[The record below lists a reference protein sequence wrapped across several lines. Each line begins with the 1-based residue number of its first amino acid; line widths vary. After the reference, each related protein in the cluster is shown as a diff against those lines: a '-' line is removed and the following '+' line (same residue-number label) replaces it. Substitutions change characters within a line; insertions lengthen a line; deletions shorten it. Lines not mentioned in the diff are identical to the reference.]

1 MKRKLSKSL
10 SIILTMTIVISAIII
25 APVTVSAAGTAND
38 IVNVANGEVGVSGS
52 PNKYTYWLGSIGG
65 SYSYAWCHAFVSWCA
80 NQAGAGDK
88 VPRTA
93 SCASGV
99 SWFKSKN
106 EWKSRSSG
114 YTPKA
119 GDIIYFDYGSN
130 GTYDH
135 VGIVTSSSGGRVYT
149 IEGNARNAVKVNGG
163 YSNGYSLSN
172 TDILGYGTPSYS
184 QPSIIIPTG
193 SQNIS
198 DGEYH
203 IVSALD
209 NNMGLDVEAASSD
222 LCANIQLYNNV
233 LDDSQVF
240 VVNYLGD
247 GYYKIT
253 NKHSGKSLDVANGG
267 MESGTNVWQ
276 YDYTGDNAQKWII
289 KESGDGKYFNIVS
302 AKNGL
307 YLDVDGGIAENC
319 RNIRTYSYNNTNA
332 QKWKFIAFGNSTGR
346 TLSNGDYHIVT
357 VLDESKGLDVYGG
370 YKENGTNVDIYS
382 NLQDESQVFT
392 VTYKGNG
399 YYSIINKY
407 SNKSLDC
414 QNGNTVSGTNVQT
427 YEYDNVDQKQW
438 IIKESGDGQSFNI
451 ISKNSGLYLDV
462 KSGDSANYSNVQVH
476 IGNNTNAQK
485 WKFVAY
491 NSPKNSSIK
500 DGNYH
505 IVSKLNKNFGLDVAG
520 ALDDDAIN
528 VRLYNN
534 IYDSNQVFNVV
545 YLNDGYYK
553 ITNVKTGKSLDVASA
568 SAYKGANLQQYTY
581 KDVNQQKWIIED
593 SGDNK
598 NYYISSKNAG
608 LYLTSESEDIENGTN
623 VFLTINDYS
632 DRQQW
637 EFTLSN
643 LNGDVDLDNFVTVAD
658 ATLLQKYVVGI
669 ATLTDD
675 QKLLADCNG
684 DGVIN
689 VRDATYIQ
697 KTIVKIPVYN
707 LKNS

>member
-1 MKRKLSKSL
+1 MKRK
-10 SIILTMTIVISAIII
+10 IISMLVSVSMVLTIFTFSSAISVNASSQSNNWSWPTYVHSIKSDW
-25 APVTVSAAGTAND
+25 PNYSSGSYHAGTDFPVPLNTPVYSTCDGEVVAVTSLTTSYGKHIKIRATVNGSTVY
-38 IVNVANGEVGVSGS
+38 IRYCHLNSFAVNV
-52 PNKYTYWLGSIGG
+52 
-65 SYSYAWCHAFVSWCA
+65 
-80 NQAGAGDK
+80 GDK
-88 VPRTA
+88 VT
-93 SCASGV
+93 SGQLIAY
-99 SWFKSKN
+99 
-106 EWKSRSSG
+106 SG
-114 YTPKA
+114 STGNSTGPHLHYEVRNSN
-119 GDIIYFDYGSN
+119 DRYGSSSN
-130 GTYDH
+130 PNLNPRDYLPGTSYLF
-135 VGIVTSSSGGRVYT
+135 TSDKS
-149 IEGNARNAVKVNGG
+149 
-163 YSNGYSLSN
+163 
-172 TDILGYGTPSYS
+172 TDV
-184 QPSIIIPTG
+184 PSITIPSG
-193 SQNIS
+193 SQTVS

-267 MESGTNVWQ
+267 MKSGTNVWQ
-276 YDYTGDNAQKWII
+276 CDYTGDNAQKWII

-332 QKWKFIAFGNSTGR
+332 QKWKFVAFGNSIGR

-491 NSPKNSSIK
+491 NNPKNSSIK

-608 LYLTSESEDIENGTN
+608 LYLTSESTDIENGTN

-643 LNGDVDLDNFVTVAD
+643 LNGDIDLDNSVTVAD

-684 DGVIN
+684 DGVID

-697 KTIVKIPVYN
+697 KTIVKLPV
-707 LKNS
+707 

>member
-1 MKRKLSKSL
+1 MKRK
-10 SIILTMTIVISAIII
+10 IISMLVSVSMVLTIFTFSSAISVNASSQSNNWSWPTYVHSIKSDW
-25 APVTVSAAGTAND
+25 PNYSSGSYHAGTDFPVPLNTPVYSTCDGEVVAVTSLTTSYGKHIKIRATVNGSTVY
-38 IVNVANGEVGVSGS
+38 IRYCHLNSFAVNV
-52 PNKYTYWLGSIGG
+52 
-65 SYSYAWCHAFVSWCA
+65 
-80 NQAGAGDK
+80 GDK
-88 VPRTA
+88 VT
-93 SCASGV
+93 SGQLIAY
-99 SWFKSKN
+99 
-106 EWKSRSSG
+106 SG
-114 YTPKA
+114 STGNSTGPHLHYEVRNSN
-119 GDIIYFDYGSN
+119 DRYGSSSN
-130 GTYDH
+130 PNLNPRDYLPGTSYLF
-135 VGIVTSSSGGRVYT
+135 TSDKS
-149 IEGNARNAVKVNGG
+149 
-163 YSNGYSLSN
+163 
-172 TDILGYGTPSYS
+172 TDV
-184 QPSIIIPTG
+184 PSITIPSG
-193 SQNIS
+193 SQTVS

-267 MESGTNVWQ
+267 MKSGTNVWQ

-332 QKWKFIAFGNSTGR
+332 QKWKFVAFGNSIGR

-491 NSPKNSSIK
+491 NNPKNSSIK

-608 LYLTSESEDIENGTN
+608 LYLTSESTDIENGTN

-643 LNGDVDLDNFVTVAD
+643 LNGDIDLDNSVTVAD

>member
-1 MKRKLSKSL
+1 MKRK
-10 SIILTMTIVISAIII
+10 IISMLVSVSMVLTIFTFSSAISVNASSQSNNWSWPTYVHSIKSDW
-25 APVTVSAAGTAND
+25 PNYSSGSYHAGTDFPVPLNTPVYSTCDGEVVAVTSLTTSYGKHIKIRATVNGSTVY
-38 IVNVANGEVGVSGS
+38 IRYCHLNSFAVNV
-52 PNKYTYWLGSIGG
+52 
-65 SYSYAWCHAFVSWCA
+65 
-80 NQAGAGDK
+80 GDK
-88 VPRTA
+88 VT
-93 SCASGV
+93 SGQLIAY
-99 SWFKSKN
+99 
-106 EWKSRSSG
+106 SG
-114 YTPKA
+114 STGNSTGPHLHYEVRNSN
-119 GDIIYFDYGSN
+119 DRYGSSSN
-130 GTYDH
+130 PNLNPRDYLPGTSYLF
-135 VGIVTSSSGGRVYT
+135 TSDKS
-149 IEGNARNAVKVNGG
+149 
-163 YSNGYSLSN
+163 
-172 TDILGYGTPSYS
+172 TDV
-184 QPSIIIPTG
+184 PSITIPSG
-193 SQNIS
+193 SQTVS

-267 MESGTNVWQ
+267 MKSGTNVWQ

-332 QKWKFIAFGNSTGR
+332 QKWKFVAFGNSIGR

-392 VTYKGNG
+392 VTYKENG

-491 NSPKNSSIK
+491 NNPKNSSIK

-608 LYLTSESEDIENGTN
+608 LYLTSESTDIENGTN

-643 LNGDVDLDNFVTVAD
+643 LNGDIDLDNSVTVAD

-684 DGVIN
+684 DGVID

-697 KTIVKIPVYN
+697 KTIVKLPV
-707 LKNS
+707 

>member
-1 MKRKLSKSL
+1 MKRK
-10 SIILTMTIVISAIII
+10 IISMLVSVSMVLTIFTFSSAISVNASSQSNNWSWPTYVHSIKSDW
-25 APVTVSAAGTAND
+25 PNYSSGSYHAGTDFPVPLNTPVYSTCDGEVVAVTSLTTSYGKHIKIRATVNGSTVY
-38 IVNVANGEVGVSGS
+38 IRYCHLNSFAVNV
-52 PNKYTYWLGSIGG
+52 
-65 SYSYAWCHAFVSWCA
+65 
-80 NQAGAGDK
+80 GDK
-88 VPRTA
+88 VT
-93 SCASGV
+93 SGQLIAY
-99 SWFKSKN
+99 
-106 EWKSRSSG
+106 SG
-114 YTPKA
+114 STGNSTGPHLHYEVRNSN
-119 GDIIYFDYGSN
+119 DRYGSSSN
-130 GTYDH
+130 PNLNPRDYLPGTSYLF
-135 VGIVTSSSGGRVYT
+135 TSDKS
-149 IEGNARNAVKVNGG
+149 
-163 YSNGYSLSN
+163 
-172 TDILGYGTPSYS
+172 TDV
-184 QPSIIIPTG
+184 PSITIPSG
-193 SQNIS
+193 SQTVS

-267 MESGTNVWQ
+267 MKSGTNVWQ

-332 QKWKFIAFGNSTGR
+332 QKWKFVAFGNSIGR

-491 NSPKNSSIK
+491 NNPKNSSIK

-608 LYLTSESEDIENGTN
+608 LYLTSESTNIENGTN

-643 LNGDVDLDNFVTVAD
+643 LNGDIDLDNSVTVAD

-684 DGVIN
+684 DGVID

-697 KTIVKIPVYN
+697 KTIVKLPV
-707 LKNS
+707 

>member
-1 MKRKLSKSL
+1 
-10 SIILTMTIVISAIII
+10 MTTSYGKHIKIRA
-25 APVTVSAAGTAND
+25 TVNGSTVYIRYCHLNSFA
-38 IVNVANGEVGVSGS
+38 VNV
-52 PNKYTYWLGSIGG
+52 
-65 SYSYAWCHAFVSWCA
+65 
-80 NQAGAGDK
+80 GDK
-88 VPRTA
+88 VT
-93 SCASGV
+93 SGQLIAY
-99 SWFKSKN
+99 
-106 EWKSRSSG
+106 SG
-114 YTPKA
+114 STGNSTGPHLHYEVRNSN
-119 GDIIYFDYGSN
+119 DRYGSSSN
-130 GTYDH
+130 PNLNPRDYLPGTSYLF
-135 VGIVTSSSGGRVYT
+135 TSDKS
-149 IEGNARNAVKVNGG
+149 
-163 YSNGYSLSN
+163 
-172 TDILGYGTPSYS
+172 TDV
-184 QPSIIIPTG
+184 PSITIPSG
-193 SQNIS
+193 SQTVS

-267 MESGTNVWQ
+267 MKSGTNVWQ

-332 QKWKFIAFGNSTGR
+332 QKWKFVAFGNSIGR

-491 NSPKNSSIK
+491 NNPKNSSIK

-608 LYLTSESEDIENGTN
+608 LYLTSESTDIENGTN

-643 LNGDVDLDNFVTVAD
+643 LNGDIDLDNSVTVAD

-684 DGVIN
+684 DGAID

-697 KTIVKIPVYN
+697 KTIVKIPV
-707 LKNS
+707 

>member
-1 MKRKLSKSL
+1 MLVSVSMV
-10 SIILTMTIVISAIII
+10 LTIFTFSSAISVNASSQSNNWSWPTYVHSIKSDW
-25 APVTVSAAGTAND
+25 PNYSSGSYHAGTDFPVPLNTPVYSTCDGEVVAVTSLTTSYGKHIKIRATVNGSTVY
-38 IVNVANGEVGVSGS
+38 IRYCHLNSFAVNV
-52 PNKYTYWLGSIGG
+52 
-65 SYSYAWCHAFVSWCA
+65 
-80 NQAGAGDK
+80 GDK
-88 VPRTA
+88 VT
-93 SCASGV
+93 SGQLIAY
-99 SWFKSKN
+99 
-106 EWKSRSSG
+106 SG
-114 YTPKA
+114 STGNSTGPHLHYEVRNSN
-119 GDIIYFDYGSN
+119 DRYGSSSN
-130 GTYDH
+130 PNLNPRDYLPGTSYLF
-135 VGIVTSSSGGRVYT
+135 TSDKS
-149 IEGNARNAVKVNGG
+149 
-163 YSNGYSLSN
+163 
-172 TDILGYGTPSYS
+172 TDV
-184 QPSIIIPTG
+184 PSITIPSG
-193 SQNIS
+193 SQTVS

-267 MESGTNVWQ
+267 MKSGTNVWQ

-307 YLDVDGGIAENC
+307 YLDVDGGIAKNC

-332 QKWKFIAFGNSTGR
+332 QKWKFVAFGNSIGR

-491 NSPKNSSIK
+491 NNPKNSSIK

-608 LYLTSESEDIENGTN
+608 LYLTSESTDIENGTN

-643 LNGDVDLDNFVTVAD
+643 LNGDIDLDNSVTVAD

-684 DGVIN
+684 DGVID

-697 KTIVKIPVYN
+697 KTIVKLPV
-707 LKNS
+707 

>member
-1 MKRKLSKSL
+1 MKRK
-10 SIILTMTIVISAIII
+10 IISMLVSVSMVLTIFTFSSAISVNASSQSNNWSWPTYVHSIKSDW
-25 APVTVSAAGTAND
+25 PNYSSGSYHAGTDFPVPLNTPVYSTCDGEVVAVTSLTTSYGKHIKIRATVNGSTVY
-38 IVNVANGEVGVSGS
+38 IRYCHLNSFAVNV
-52 PNKYTYWLGSIGG
+52 
-65 SYSYAWCHAFVSWCA
+65 
-80 NQAGAGDK
+80 GDK
-88 VPRTA
+88 VT
-93 SCASGV
+93 SGQLIAY
-99 SWFKSKN
+99 
-106 EWKSRSSG
+106 SG
-114 YTPKA
+114 STGNSTGPHLHYEVRNSN
-119 GDIIYFDYGSN
+119 DRYGSSSN
-130 GTYDH
+130 PNLNPRDYLPGTSYLF
-135 VGIVTSSSGGRVYT
+135 TSDKS
-149 IEGNARNAVKVNGG
+149 
-163 YSNGYSLSN
+163 
-172 TDILGYGTPSYS
+172 TDV
-184 QPSIIIPTG
+184 PSITIPSG
-193 SQNIS
+193 SQTVS

-267 MESGTNVWQ
+267 MKSGTNVWQ

-332 QKWKFIAFGNSTGR
+332 QKWKFVAFGNSIGR

-491 NSPKNSSIK
+491 NNPKNSSIK

-608 LYLTSESEDIENGTN
+608 LYLTSESTDIENGTN

-643 LNGDVDLDNFVTVAD
+643 LNGDIDLDNSVTVAD

-684 DGVIN
+684 DGVID

-697 KTIVKIPVYN
+697 KTIVKLPVYN

>member
-1 MKRKLSKSL
+1 MKRK
-10 SIILTMTIVISAIII
+10 IISMLVSVSMVLTIFTFSSAISVNASSQSNNWSWPTYVHSIKSDW
-25 APVTVSAAGTAND
+25 PNYSSGSYHAGTDFPVPLNTPVYSTCDGEVVAVTSLTTSYGKHIKIRATVNGSTVY
-38 IVNVANGEVGVSGS
+38 IRYCHLNSFAVNV
-52 PNKYTYWLGSIGG
+52 
-65 SYSYAWCHAFVSWCA
+65 
-80 NQAGAGDK
+80 GDK
-88 VPRTA
+88 VT
-93 SCASGV
+93 SGQLIAY
-99 SWFKSKN
+99 
-106 EWKSRSSG
+106 SG
-114 YTPKA
+114 STGNSTGPHLHYEVRNSN
-119 GDIIYFDYGSN
+119 DRYGSSSN
-130 GTYDH
+130 PNLNPRDYLPGTSYLF
-135 VGIVTSSSGGRVYT
+135 TSDKS
-149 IEGNARNAVKVNGG
+149 
-163 YSNGYSLSN
+163 
-172 TDILGYGTPSYS
+172 TDV
-184 QPSIIIPTG
+184 PSITIPSG
-193 SQNIS
+193 SQTVS

-267 MESGTNVWQ
+267 MKSGTNVWQ

-332 QKWKFIAFGNSTGR
+332 QKWKFVAFGNSIGR

-491 NSPKNSSIK
+491 NNPKNSSIK

-608 LYLTSESEDIENGTN
+608 LYLTSESTDIENGTN

-643 LNGDVDLDNFVTVAD
+643 LNGDIDLDNSVTVAD
-658 ATLLQKYVVGI
+658 AILLQKYVVGI

-684 DGVIN
+684 DGVID

-697 KTIVKIPVYN
+697 KTIVKLPV
-707 LKNS
+707 

>member
-1 MKRKLSKSL
+1 MKRK
-10 SIILTMTIVISAIII
+10 IISMLVSVSMVLTIFTFSSAISVNASSQSNNWSWPTYVHSIKSDW
-25 APVTVSAAGTAND
+25 PNYSSGSYHAGTDFPVPLNTPVYSTCDGEVVAVTSLTTSYGKHIKIRATVNGSTVY
-38 IVNVANGEVGVSGS
+38 IRYCHLNSFAVNV
-52 PNKYTYWLGSIGG
+52 
-65 SYSYAWCHAFVSWCA
+65 
-80 NQAGAGDK
+80 GDK
-88 VPRTA
+88 VT
-93 SCASGV
+93 SGQLIAY
-99 SWFKSKN
+99 
-106 EWKSRSSG
+106 SG
-114 YTPKA
+114 STGNSTGPHLHYEVRNSN
-119 GDIIYFDYGSN
+119 DRYGSSSN
-130 GTYDH
+130 PNLNPRDYLPGTSYLF
-135 VGIVTSSSGGRVYT
+135 TSDKS
-149 IEGNARNAVKVNGG
+149 
-163 YSNGYSLSN
+163 
-172 TDILGYGTPSYS
+172 TDV
-184 QPSIIIPTG
+184 PSITIPSG
-193 SQNIS
+193 SQTVS

-267 MESGTNVWQ
+267 MKSGTNVWQ

-332 QKWKFIAFGNSTGR
+332 QKWKFVAFGNSIGR

-491 NSPKNSSIK
+491 NNPKNSSIK

-608 LYLTSESEDIENGTN
+608 LYLTSESTDIENGTN

-643 LNGDVDLDNFVTVAD
+643 LNGDIDLDNSVTVAD
-658 ATLLQKYVVGI
+658 TTLLQKYVVGI

-684 DGVIN
+684 DGVID

-697 KTIVKIPVYN
+697 KTIVKLPV
-707 LKNS
+707 

>member
-1 MKRKLSKSL
+1 MKRK
-10 SIILTMTIVISAIII
+10 IISMLVSVSMVLTIFTFSSAISVNDSSQSNNWSWPTYVHSIKYDWPNYSSGSYH
-25 APVTVSAAGTAND
+25 AVTDFPVPLNTPVYSTCDGEVVAVTSLTTSYGKHIKIRATVNGSTVYIRYCHLNSFA
-38 IVNVANGEVGVSGS
+38 VNV
-52 PNKYTYWLGSIGG
+52 
-65 SYSYAWCHAFVSWCA
+65 
-80 NQAGAGDK
+80 GDK
-88 VPRTA
+88 VT
-93 SCASGV
+93 SGQLIAY
-99 SWFKSKN
+99 
-106 EWKSRSSG
+106 SG
-114 YTPKA
+114 STGNSTGPHLHYEVRNSN
-119 GDIIYFDYGSN
+119 DRYGSSSN
-130 GTYDH
+130 PNLNPRDYLPGTSYLF
-135 VGIVTSSSGGRVYT
+135 TSDKS
-149 IEGNARNAVKVNGG
+149 
-163 YSNGYSLSN
+163 
-172 TDILGYGTPSYS
+172 TDV
-184 QPSIIIPTG
+184 PSITIPSG
-193 SQNIS
+193 SQTVS

-267 MESGTNVWQ
+267 MKSGTNVWQ

-332 QKWKFIAFGNSTGR
+332 QKWKFVAFGNSIGR

-491 NSPKNSSIK
+491 NNPKNSSIK

-593 SGDNK
+593 
-598 NYYISSKNAG
+598 YYISSKNAC
-608 LYLTSESEDIENGTN
+608 LYLTSESTYIENGTN
-623 VFLTINDYS
+623 VFLKINDYS

-643 LNGDVDLDNFVTVAD
+643 LNGDIDLDNSVTVAD

-684 DGVIN
+684 DGVID

-697 KTIVKIPVYN
+697 KTIVKLPV
-707 LKNS
+707 

>member
-1 MKRKLSKSL
+1 MKRK
-10 SIILTMTIVISAIII
+10 IISMLVSVSMVLTIFTFSSAISVNASSQSNNWSWPTYVHSIKSDW
-25 APVTVSAAGTAND
+25 PNYSSGSYHAGTDFPVPLNTPVYSTCDGEVVAVTSLTTSYGKHIKIRATVNGSTVY
-38 IVNVANGEVGVSGS
+38 IRYCHLNSFAVNV
-52 PNKYTYWLGSIGG
+52 
-65 SYSYAWCHAFVSWCA
+65 
-80 NQAGAGDK
+80 GDK
-88 VPRTA
+88 VT
-93 SCASGV
+93 SGQLIAY
-99 SWFKSKN
+99 
-106 EWKSRSSG
+106 SG
-114 YTPKA
+114 STGNSTGPHLHYEVRNSN
-119 GDIIYFDYGSN
+119 DRYGSSSN
-130 GTYDH
+130 PNLNPRDYLPGTSYLF
-135 VGIVTSSSGGRVYT
+135 TSDKS
-149 IEGNARNAVKVNGG
+149 
-163 YSNGYSLSN
+163 
-172 TDILGYGTPSYS
+172 TDV
-184 QPSIIIPTG
+184 PSITIPSG
-193 SQNIS
+193 SQTVS

-267 MESGTNVWQ
+267 MKSGTNVWQ

-332 QKWKFIAFGNSTGR
+332 QKWKFVAFGNSIGR

-462 KSGDSANYSNVQVH
+462 KSGDSANYSNVQ
-476 IGNNTNAQK
+476 K

-491 NSPKNSSIK
+491 NNPKNSSIK

-608 LYLTSESEDIENGTN
+608 LYLTSESTDIENGTN

-643 LNGDVDLDNFVTVAD
+643 LNGDIDLDNSVTVAD

-684 DGVIN
+684 DGVID

-697 KTIVKIPVYN
+697 KTIVKLPV
-707 LKNS
+707 

>member
-1 MKRKLSKSL
+1 MKRK
-10 SIILTMTIVISAIII
+10 IISMLVSVSMVLTIFTFSSAISVNASSQSNNWSWPTYVHSIKSDW
-25 APVTVSAAGTAND
+25 PNYSFGSYHAGTDFPVPLNTPVYSTCDGEVVAVTSLTTSYGKHIKIRATVNGSTVY
-38 IVNVANGEVGVSGS
+38 IRYCHLNSFAVNV
-52 PNKYTYWLGSIGG
+52 
-65 SYSYAWCHAFVSWCA
+65 
-80 NQAGAGDK
+80 GDK
-88 VPRTA
+88 VT
-93 SCASGV
+93 SGQLIAY
-99 SWFKSKN
+99 
-106 EWKSRSSG
+106 SG
-114 YTPKA
+114 STGNSTGPHLHYEVR
-119 GDIIYFDYGSN
+119 DSNDRYGSSSN
-130 GTYDH
+130 PNLNPRDYLPGTSYLF
-135 VGIVTSSSGGRVYT
+135 TSDKS
-149 IEGNARNAVKVNGG
+149 
-163 YSNGYSLSN
+163 
-172 TDILGYGTPSYS
+172 TDV
-184 QPSIIIPTG
+184 PSITIPSG
-193 SQNIS
+193 SQTVS

-267 MESGTNVWQ
+267 MKSGTNVWQ

-332 QKWKFIAFGNSTGR
+332 QKWKFVAFGNSIGR

-491 NSPKNSSIK
+491 NNPKNSSIK

-608 LYLTSESEDIENGTN
+608 LYLTSESTDIENGTN

-643 LNGDVDLDNFVTVAD
+643 LNGDIDLDNSVTVAD

-684 DGVIN
+684 DGVID

-697 KTIVKIPVYN
+697 KTIVKIPV
-707 LKNS
+707 

>member
-1 MKRKLSKSL
+1 MKRK
-10 SIILTMTIVISAIII
+10 IISMLVSVSMVLTIFTFSSAISVNASSQSNNWSWPTYVHSIKSDW
-25 APVTVSAAGTAND
+25 PNYSSGSYHAGTDFPVPLNTPVYSTCDGEVVAATSLTTSYGKHIKIRATVNGSTVY
-38 IVNVANGEVGVSGS
+38 IRYCHLNSFAVNV
-52 PNKYTYWLGSIGG
+52 
-65 SYSYAWCHAFVSWCA
+65 
-80 NQAGAGDK
+80 GDK
-88 VPRTA
+88 VT
-93 SCASGV
+93 SGQLIAY
-99 SWFKSKN
+99 
-106 EWKSRSSG
+106 SG
-114 YTPKA
+114 STGNSTGPHLHYEVRNSN
-119 GDIIYFDYGSN
+119 DRYGSSSN
-130 GTYDH
+130 PNLNPRDYLPGTSYLF
-135 VGIVTSSSGGRVYT
+135 TSDKS
-149 IEGNARNAVKVNGG
+149 
-163 YSNGYSLSN
+163 
-172 TDILGYGTPSYS
+172 TDV
-184 QPSIIIPTG
+184 PSITIPSG
-193 SQNIS
+193 SQTVS

-267 MESGTNVWQ
+267 MKSGTNVWQ

-332 QKWKFIAFGNSTGR
+332 QKWKFVAFGNSIGR

-491 NSPKNSSIK
+491 NNPKNSSIK

-608 LYLTSESEDIENGTN
+608 LYLTSESTDIENGTN

-643 LNGDVDLDNFVTVAD
+643 LNGDIDLDNSVTVAD

-684 DGVIN
+684 DGVID

-697 KTIVKIPVYN
+697 KTIVKLPV
-707 LKNS
+707 

>member
-1 MKRKLSKSL
+1 MKRK
-10 SIILTMTIVISAIII
+10 IISMLVSVSMVLTIFTFSSAISVNASSQSNNWSWPTYVHSIKSDW
-25 APVTVSAAGTAND
+25 PNYSSGSYHAGTDFPVPLNTPVYSTCDGEVVAVTSLTTSYGKHIKIRATVNGSTVY
-38 IVNVANGEVGVSGS
+38 IRYCHLNSFAVNV
-52 PNKYTYWLGSIGG
+52 
-65 SYSYAWCHAFVSWCA
+65 
-80 NQAGAGDK
+80 GDK
-88 VPRTA
+88 VT
-93 SCASGV
+93 SGQLIAY
-99 SWFKSKN
+99 
-106 EWKSRSSG
+106 SG
-114 YTPKA
+114 STGNSTGPHLHYEVRNSN
-119 GDIIYFDYGSN
+119 DRYGSSSN
-130 GTYDH
+130 PNLNPRDYLPGTSYLF
-135 VGIVTSSSGGRVYT
+135 TSDKS
-149 IEGNARNAVKVNGG
+149 
-163 YSNGYSLSN
+163 
-172 TDILGYGTPSYS
+172 TDV
-184 QPSIIIPTG
+184 PSITIPSG
-193 SQNIS
+193 SQTVS

-267 MESGTNVWQ
+267 MKSGTNVWQ

-332 QKWKFIAFGNSTGR
+332 QKWKFVAFGNSIGR

-491 NSPKNSSIK
+491 NNPKNSSIK

-608 LYLTSESEDIENGTN
+608 LYLTSESTDIENGTN

-637 EFTLSN
+637 KFTLSN
-643 LNGDVDLDNFVTVAD
+643 LNGDIDLDNSVTVAD

-684 DGVIN
+684 DGVID

-697 KTIVKIPVYN
+697 KTIVKLPV
-707 LKNS
+707 

>member
-1 MKRKLSKSL
+1 MKRK
-10 SIILTMTIVISAIII
+10 IISMLVSVSMVLTIFTFSSAISVNASSQSNNWSWPTYVHSIKSDW
-25 APVTVSAAGTAND
+25 PNYSSGSYHAGTDFPVPLNTPVYSTCDGEVVAVTSLTTSYGKHIKIRATVNGSTVY
-38 IVNVANGEVGVSGS
+38 IRYCHLNSFAVNV
-52 PNKYTYWLGSIGG
+52 
-65 SYSYAWCHAFVSWCA
+65 
-80 NQAGAGDK
+80 GDK
-88 VPRTA
+88 VT
-93 SCASGV
+93 SGQLIAY
-99 SWFKSKN
+99 
-106 EWKSRSSG
+106 SG
-114 YTPKA
+114 STGNSTGPHLHYEVRNSN
-119 GDIIYFDYGSN
+119 DRYGSSSN
-130 GTYDH
+130 PNLNPRDYFPGTSYLF
-135 VGIVTSSSGGRVYT
+135 TSDKS
-149 IEGNARNAVKVNGG
+149 
-163 YSNGYSLSN
+163 
-172 TDILGYGTPSYS
+172 TDV
-184 QPSIIIPTG
+184 PSITIPSG
-193 SQNIS
+193 SQTVS

-267 MESGTNVWQ
+267 MKSGTNVWQ

-332 QKWKFIAFGNSTGR
+332 QKWKFVAFGNSIGR

-491 NSPKNSSIK
+491 NNPKNSSIK

-608 LYLTSESEDIENGTN
+608 LYLTSESTDIENGTN

-643 LNGDVDLDNFVTVAD
+643 LNGDIDLDNSVTVAD

-684 DGVIN
+684 DGVID

-697 KTIVKIPVYN
+697 KTIVKLPV
-707 LKNS
+707 

>member
-1 MKRKLSKSL
+1 MKRK
-10 SIILTMTIVISAIII
+10 IISMLVSVSMVLTIFTFSSAISVNASSQSNNWSWPTYVHSIKSDW
-25 APVTVSAAGTAND
+25 PNYSSGSYHAGTDFPVPLNTPVYSTCDGEVVAVTSLTTSYGKHIKIRATVNGSTVY
-38 IVNVANGEVGVSGS
+38 IRYCHLNSFAVNV
-52 PNKYTYWLGSIGG
+52 
-65 SYSYAWCHAFVSWCA
+65 
-80 NQAGAGDK
+80 GDK
-88 VPRTA
+88 VT
-93 SCASGV
+93 SGQLIAY
-99 SWFKSKN
+99 
-106 EWKSRSSG
+106 SG
-114 YTPKA
+114 STGNSTGPHLHYEVRNSN
-119 GDIIYFDYGSN
+119 DRYGSSSN
-130 GTYDH
+130 PNLNPRDYLPGTSYLF
-135 VGIVTSSSGGRVYT
+135 TSDKS
-149 IEGNARNAVKVNGG
+149 
-163 YSNGYSLSN
+163 
-172 TDILGYGTPSYS
+172 TDV
-184 QPSIIIPTG
+184 PSITIPSG
-193 SQNIS
+193 SQTVS

-267 MESGTNVWQ
+267 MKSGTNVWQ

-307 YLDVDGGIAENC
+307 YLDVDGGIAKNC

-332 QKWKFIAFGNSTGR
+332 QKWKFVAFGNSIGR

-491 NSPKNSSIK
+491 NNPKNSSIK

-608 LYLTSESEDIENGTN
+608 LYLTSESTDIENGTN

-643 LNGDVDLDNFVTVAD
+643 LNGDIDLDNSVTVAD

-684 DGVIN
+684 DGVID

-697 KTIVKIPVYN
+697 KTIVKLPV
-707 LKNS
+707 

>member
-1 MKRKLSKSL
+1 MKRK
-10 SIILTMTIVISAIII
+10 IISMLVSVSMVLTIFTFSSAISVNASSQSNNWSWPTYVHSIKSDW
-25 APVTVSAAGTAND
+25 PNYSSGSYHAGTDFPVPLNTPVYSTCDGEVVAVTSLTTSYGKHIKIRATVNGSTVY
-38 IVNVANGEVGVSGS
+38 IRYCHLNSFAVNV
-52 PNKYTYWLGSIGG
+52 
-65 SYSYAWCHAFVSWCA
+65 
-80 NQAGAGDK
+80 GDK
-88 VPRTA
+88 VTSGQLIAYSGSTGNSTGPHLHYEVRNSNDRYGSSSNPNLNPRDYLPGT
-93 SCASGV
+93 SYLFTSD
-99 SWFKSKN
+99 KSTDVP
-106 EWKSRSSG
+106 SITISSG
-114 YTPKA
+114 
-119 GDIIYFDYGSN
+119 
-130 GTYDH
+130 
-135 VGIVTSSSGGRVYT
+135 
-149 IEGNARNAVKVNGG
+149 
-163 YSNGYSLSN
+163 
-172 TDILGYGTPSYS
+172 S
-184 QPSIIIPTG
+184 QTV
-193 SQNIS
+193 S

-267 MESGTNVWQ
+267 MKSGTNVWQ

-332 QKWKFIAFGNSTGR
+332 QKWKFVAFGNSIGR

-491 NSPKNSSIK
+491 NNPKNSSIK

-608 LYLTSESEDIENGTN
+608 LYLTSESTDIENGTN

-643 LNGDVDLDNFVTVAD
+643 LNGDIDLDNSVTVAD

-684 DGVIN
+684 DGVID

-697 KTIVKIPVYN
+697 KTIVKLPV
-707 LKNS
+707 

>member
-1 MKRKLSKSL
+1 MKRK
-10 SIILTMTIVISAIII
+10 IISMLVSVSMVLTIFTFSSAISVNASSQSNNWSWPTYVHSIKSDW
-25 APVTVSAAGTAND
+25 PNYSSGSYHAGTDFPVPLNTPVYSTCDGEVVAVTSLTTSYGKHIKIRATVNGSTVY
-38 IVNVANGEVGVSGS
+38 IRYCHLNSFAVNV
-52 PNKYTYWLGSIGG
+52 
-65 SYSYAWCHAFVSWCA
+65 
-80 NQAGAGDK
+80 GDK
-88 VPRTA
+88 VT
-93 SCASGV
+93 SGQLIAY
-99 SWFKSKN
+99 
-106 EWKSRSSG
+106 SG
-114 YTPKA
+114 STGNSTGPHLHYEVRNSN
-119 GDIIYFDYGSN
+119 DRYGSSSN
-130 GTYDH
+130 PNLNPRDYLPGTSYLF
-135 VGIVTSSSGGRVYT
+135 TSDKS
-149 IEGNARNAVKVNGG
+149 
-163 YSNGYSLSN
+163 
-172 TDILGYGTPSYS
+172 TDV
-184 QPSIIIPTG
+184 PSITIPSG
-193 SQNIS
+193 SQTVS

-267 MESGTNVWQ
+267 MKSGTNVWQ

-332 QKWKFIAFGNSTGR
+332 QKWKFVAFGNSIGR

-491 NSPKNSSIK
+491 NNPKNSSIK

-505 IVSKLNKNFGLDVAG
+505 IVSKLNKNFGLDVAV

-608 LYLTSESEDIENGTN
+608 LYLTSESTDIENGTN

-643 LNGDVDLDNFVTVAD
+643 LNGDIDLDNSVTVAD

-684 DGVIN
+684 DGVID

-697 KTIVKIPVYN
+697 KTIVKLPV
-707 LKNS
+707 

>member
-1 MKRKLSKSL
+1 MKRK
-10 SIILTMTIVISAIII
+10 IISMLVSVSMVLTIFTFSSAISVNASSQSNNWSWPTYVHSIKSDW
-25 APVTVSAAGTAND
+25 PNYSSGSYHAGTDFPVPLNTPVYSTCDGEVVAVTSLTTSYGKHIKIRATVNGSTVY
-38 IVNVANGEVGVSGS
+38 IRYCHLNSFAVNV
-52 PNKYTYWLGSIGG
+52 
-65 SYSYAWCHAFVSWCA
+65 
-80 NQAGAGDK
+80 GDK
-88 VPRTA
+88 VT
-93 SCASGV
+93 SGQLIAY
-99 SWFKSKN
+99 
-106 EWKSRSSG
+106 SG
-114 YTPKA
+114 STGNSTGPHLHYEVRNSN
-119 GDIIYFDYGSN
+119 DRYGSSSN
-130 GTYDH
+130 PNLNPRDYLPGTSYLF
-135 VGIVTSSSGGRVYT
+135 TSDKS
-149 IEGNARNAVKVNGG
+149 
-163 YSNGYSLSN
+163 
-172 TDILGYGTPSYS
+172 TDV
-184 QPSIIIPTG
+184 PSITIPSG
-193 SQNIS
+193 SQTVS

-267 MESGTNVWQ
+267 MKSGTNVWQ

-332 QKWKFIAFGNSTGR
+332 QKWKFVAFGNSIGR

-491 NSPKNSSIK
+491 NNPKNSSIK
-500 DGNYH
+500 VGNYH

-608 LYLTSESEDIENGTN
+608 LYLTSESTDIENGTN

-643 LNGDVDLDNFVTVAD
+643 LNGDIDLDNSVTVAD

-684 DGVIN
+684 DGVID

-697 KTIVKIPVYN
+697 KTIVKLPV
-707 LKNS
+707 

>member
-1 MKRKLSKSL
+1 MKRK
-10 SIILTMTIVISAIII
+10 IISMLVSVSMVLTIFTFSSAISVNASSQSNNWSWPTYVHSIK
-25 APVTVSAAGTAND
+25 SDWLNYSSGSYHAGTDFPVPLNTPVYSTCDGEVVAVTSLTTSYGKHIKIRATVNGSTVY
-38 IVNVANGEVGVSGS
+38 IRYCHLNSFAVNV
-52 PNKYTYWLGSIGG
+52 
-65 SYSYAWCHAFVSWCA
+65 
-80 NQAGAGDK
+80 GDK
-88 VPRTA
+88 VT
-93 SCASGV
+93 SGQLIAY
-99 SWFKSKN
+99 
-106 EWKSRSSG
+106 SG
-114 YTPKA
+114 STGNSTGPHLHYEVRNSN
-119 GDIIYFDYGSN
+119 DRYGSSSN
-130 GTYDH
+130 PNLNPRDYLPGTSYLF
-135 VGIVTSSSGGRVYT
+135 TSDKS
-149 IEGNARNAVKVNGG
+149 
-163 YSNGYSLSN
+163 
-172 TDILGYGTPSYS
+172 TDV
-184 QPSIIIPTG
+184 PSITIPSG
-193 SQNIS
+193 SQTVS

-267 MESGTNVWQ
+267 MKSGTNVWQ

-332 QKWKFIAFGNSTGR
+332 QKWKFVAFGNSIGR

-491 NSPKNSSIK
+491 NNPKNSSIK

-608 LYLTSESEDIENGTN
+608 LYLTSESTDIENGTN

-643 LNGDVDLDNFVTVAD
+643 LNGDIDLDNSVTVAD

-684 DGVIN
+684 DGVID

-697 KTIVKIPVYN
+697 KTIVKLPV
-707 LKNS
+707 

>member
-1 MKRKLSKSL
+1 MKRK
-10 SIILTMTIVISAIII
+10 IISMLVSVSMVLTIFTFSSAISVNASSQSNNWSWPTYVHSIKSDW
-25 APVTVSAAGTAND
+25 PNYSSGSYHAGTDFPVPLNTPVYSTCDGEVVAVTSLTTSYGKHIKIRATVNGSTVY
-38 IVNVANGEVGVSGS
+38 IRYCHLNSFAVNV
-52 PNKYTYWLGSIGG
+52 
-65 SYSYAWCHAFVSWCA
+65 
-80 NQAGAGDK
+80 GDK
-88 VPRTA
+88 VT
-93 SCASGV
+93 SGQLIAY
-99 SWFKSKN
+99 
-106 EWKSRSSG
+106 SG
-114 YTPKA
+114 STGNSTGPHLHYEVRNSN
-119 GDIIYFDYGSN
+119 DRYGSSSN
-130 GTYDH
+130 PNLNPRDYLPGTSYLF
-135 VGIVTSSSGGRVYT
+135 TSDKS
-149 IEGNARNAVKVNGG
+149 
-163 YSNGYSLSN
+163 
-172 TDILGYGTPSYS
+172 TDV
-184 QPSIIIPTG
+184 PSITIPSG
-193 SQNIS
+193 SQTVS

-267 MESGTNVWQ
+267 MKSGTNVWQ

-332 QKWKFIAFGNSTGR
+332 QKWKFVAFGNSIGR

-491 NSPKNSSIK
+491 NNPKNSSIK

-545 YLNDGYYK
+545 YLNEGYYK

-608 LYLTSESEDIENGTN
+608 LYLTSESTDIENGTN

-643 LNGDVDLDNFVTVAD
+643 LNGDIDLDNSVTVAD

-684 DGVIN
+684 DGVID

-697 KTIVKIPVYN
+697 KTIVKLPV
-707 LKNS
+707 

>member
-1 MKRKLSKSL
+1 MKRK
-10 SIILTMTIVISAIII
+10 IISMLVSVSMVLTIFTFSSAISVNASSQSNNWSWPTYVHSIKSDW
-25 APVTVSAAGTAND
+25 PNYSSGSYHAGTDFPVPLNTPVYSTCDGEVVAVTSLTTSYGKHIKIRATVNGSTVY
-38 IVNVANGEVGVSGS
+38 IRYCHLNSFAVNV
-52 PNKYTYWLGSIGG
+52 
-65 SYSYAWCHAFVSWCA
+65 
-80 NQAGAGDK
+80 GDK
-88 VPRTA
+88 VT
-93 SCASGV
+93 SGQLIAY
-99 SWFKSKN
+99 
-106 EWKSRSSG
+106 SG
-114 YTPKA
+114 STGNSTGPHLHYEVRNSN
-119 GDIIYFDYGSN
+119 DRYGSSSN
-130 GTYDH
+130 PNLNPRDYLPGTSYLF
-135 VGIVTSSSGGRVYT
+135 TSDKS
-149 IEGNARNAVKVNGG
+149 
-163 YSNGYSLSN
+163 
-172 TDILGYGTPSYS
+172 TDV
-184 QPSIIIPTG
+184 PSITIPSG
-193 SQNIS
+193 SQTVS

-267 MESGTNVWQ
+267 MKSGTNVWQ

-332 QKWKFIAFGNSTGR
+332 QKWKFVAFGNSIGR

-491 NSPKNSSIK
+491 NNPKNSSIK

-593 SGDNK
+593 SGDYK

-608 LYLTSESEDIENGTN
+608 LYLTSESTDIENGTN

-643 LNGDVDLDNFVTVAD
+643 LNGDIDLDNSVTVAD

-684 DGVIN
+684 DGAID

-697 KTIVKIPVYN
+697 KTIVKIPV
-707 LKNS
+707 

>member
-1 MKRKLSKSL
+1 MKRK
-10 SIILTMTIVISAIII
+10 IISMLVSVSMVLTIFTFSSAISVNASSQSNNWSWPTYVHSIKSDW
-25 APVTVSAAGTAND
+25 PNYSSGSYHAGTDFPVPLNTPVYSTCDGEVVAVTSLTTSYGKHIKIRATVNGSTVY
-38 IVNVANGEVGVSGS
+38 IRYCHLNSFAVNV
-52 PNKYTYWLGSIGG
+52 
-65 SYSYAWCHAFVSWCA
+65 
-80 NQAGAGDK
+80 GDK
-88 VPRTA
+88 VT
-93 SCASGV
+93 SGQLIAY
-99 SWFKSKN
+99 
-106 EWKSRSSG
+106 SG
-114 YTPKA
+114 STGNSTGPHLHYEVRNSN
-119 GDIIYFDYGSN
+119 DRYGSSSN
-130 GTYDH
+130 PNLNPRDYLPGTSYLF
-135 VGIVTSSSGGRVYT
+135 TSDKS
-149 IEGNARNAVKVNGG
+149 
-163 YSNGYSLSN
+163 
-172 TDILGYGTPSYS
+172 TDV
-184 QPSIIIPTG
+184 PSITIPSG
-193 SQNIS
+193 SQTVS

-267 MESGTNVWQ
+267 MKSGTNVWQ

-332 QKWKFIAFGNSTGR
+332 QKWKFVAFGNSIGR

-491 NSPKNSSIK
+491 NNPKNSSIK

-608 LYLTSESEDIENGTN
+608 LYLTSESTDIENGTN

-643 LNGDVDLDNFVTVAD
+643 LNGDIDLDNSVTVAD

-697 KTIVKIPVYN
+697 KTIVKIPV
-707 LKNS
+707 

>member
-1 MKRKLSKSL
+1 MKRK
-10 SIILTMTIVISAIII
+10 IISMLVSVSMVLTIFTFSSAISVNASSQSNNWSWPTYVHSIKSDW
-25 APVTVSAAGTAND
+25 PNYSSGSYHAGTDFPVPLNTPVYSTCDGEVVAVTSLTTSYGKHIKIRATVNGSTVY
-38 IVNVANGEVGVSGS
+38 IRYCHLNSFAVNV
-52 PNKYTYWLGSIGG
+52 
-65 SYSYAWCHAFVSWCA
+65 
-80 NQAGAGDK
+80 GDK
-88 VPRTA
+88 VT
-93 SCASGV
+93 SGQLIAY
-99 SWFKSKN
+99 
-106 EWKSRSSG
+106 SG
-114 YTPKA
+114 STGNSTGPHLHYEVRNSN
-119 GDIIYFDYGSN
+119 DRYGSSSN
-130 GTYDH
+130 PNLNPRDYLPGTSYLF
-135 VGIVTSSSGGRVYT
+135 TSDKS
-149 IEGNARNAVKVNGG
+149 
-163 YSNGYSLSN
+163 
-172 TDILGYGTPSYS
+172 TDV
-184 QPSIIIPTG
+184 PSITIPSG
-193 SQNIS
+193 SQTVS

-267 MESGTNVWQ
+267 MKSGTNVWQ

-332 QKWKFIAFGNSTGR
+332 QKWKFVAFGNSIGR

-491 NSPKNSSIK
+491 NNPKNSSIK

-581 KDVNQQKWIIED
+581 KEVNQQKWIIED

-608 LYLTSESEDIENGTN
+608 LYLTSESTDIENGTN

-643 LNGDVDLDNFVTVAD
+643 LNGDIDLDNSVTVAD

-684 DGVIN
+684 DGVID

-697 KTIVKIPVYN
+697 KTIVKLPV
-707 LKNS
+707 

>member
-1 MKRKLSKSL
+1 MKRK
-10 SIILTMTIVISAIII
+10 IISMLVSVSMVLTIFTFSSAISVNASSQSNNWSWPTYVHSIKSDW
-25 APVTVSAAGTAND
+25 PNYSSGSYHAGTDFPVPLNTPVYSTCDGEVVAVTSLTTSYGKHIKIRATVNGSTVY
-38 IVNVANGEVGVSGS
+38 IRYCHLNSFAVNV
-52 PNKYTYWLGSIGG
+52 
-65 SYSYAWCHAFVSWCA
+65 
-80 NQAGAGDK
+80 GDK
-88 VPRTA
+88 VT
-93 SCASGV
+93 SGQLIAY
-99 SWFKSKN
+99 
-106 EWKSRSSG
+106 SG
-114 YTPKA
+114 STGNSTGPHLHYEVRNSN
-119 GDIIYFDYGSN
+119 DRYGSSSN
-130 GTYDH
+130 PNLNPRDYLPGTSYLF
-135 VGIVTSSSGGRVYT
+135 TSDKS
-149 IEGNARNAVKVNGG
+149 
-163 YSNGYSLSN
+163 
-172 TDILGYGTPSYS
+172 TDV
-184 QPSIIIPTG
+184 PSITIPSG
-193 SQNIS
+193 SQTVS

-267 MESGTNVWQ
+267 MKSGTNVWQ

-332 QKWKFIAFGNSTGR
+332 QKWKFVAFGNSIGR

-491 NSPKNSSIK
+491 NNPKNSSIK

-608 LYLTSESEDIENGTN
+608 LYLTSESTDIENGTN

-637 EFTLSN
+637 VFTLSN
-643 LNGDVDLDNFVTVAD
+643 LNGDIDLDNSVTVAD

-684 DGVIN
+684 DGAID
-689 VRDATYIQ
+689 VRDVTYIQ
-697 KTIVKIPVYN
+697 KTIVKIPV
-707 LKNS
+707 

>member
-1 MKRKLSKSL
+1 MKRKIISMLVSVSMVLTIFTFSTAISVNASSQSNNWSWPTYVHSIKSDWPNY
-10 SIILTMTIVISAIII
+10 SSG
-25 APVTVSAAGTAND
+25 SYHAGTDFPVPLNTPVYSTCDGEVVAVTSLTTSYGKHIKIRATVNGSTVY
-38 IVNVANGEVGVSGS
+38 IRYCLLNSFAVNV
-52 PNKYTYWLGSIGG
+52 
-65 SYSYAWCHAFVSWCA
+65 
-80 NQAGAGDK
+80 GDK
-88 VPRTA
+88 VT
-93 SCASGV
+93 SGQLIAY
-99 SWFKSKN
+99 
-106 EWKSRSSG
+106 SG
-114 YTPKA
+114 STGNSTGPHLHYEVRNSN
-119 GDIIYFDYGSN
+119 DRYGSSSN
-130 GTYDH
+130 PNLNPRDYLPGTSYLF
-135 VGIVTSSSGGRVYT
+135 TSDKS
-149 IEGNARNAVKVNGG
+149 
-163 YSNGYSLSN
+163 
-172 TDILGYGTPSYS
+172 TDV
-184 QPSIIIPTG
+184 PSITIPSG
-193 SQNIS
+193 SQTVS

-267 MESGTNVWQ
+267 MKSGTNVWQ

-332 QKWKFIAFGNSTGR
+332 QKWKFVAFGNSIGR

-491 NSPKNSSIK
+491 NNPKNSSIK

-505 IVSKLNKNFGLDVAG
+505 IVSKLNKYFGLDVAG

-608 LYLTSESEDIENGTN
+608 LYLTSESTDIENGTN

-643 LNGDVDLDNFVTVAD
+643 LNGDIDLDNSVTVAD

-684 DGVIN
+684 DGAID

-697 KTIVKIPVYN
+697 KTIVKIPV
-707 LKNS
+707 

>member
-1 MKRKLSKSL
+1 MKRK
-10 SIILTMTIVISAIII
+10 IISMLVSVSMVLTIFTFSSAISVNASSQSNNWSWPTYVHSIKSDW
-25 APVTVSAAGTAND
+25 PNYSSGSYHAGTDFPVPLNTPVYSTCDGEVVAVTSLTTSYGKHIKIRATVNGSTVY
-38 IVNVANGEVGVSGS
+38 IRYCHLNSFAVNV
-52 PNKYTYWLGSIGG
+52 
-65 SYSYAWCHAFVSWCA
+65 
-80 NQAGAGDK
+80 GDK
-88 VPRTA
+88 VT
-93 SCASGV
+93 SGQLIAY
-99 SWFKSKN
+99 
-106 EWKSRSSG
+106 SG
-114 YTPKA
+114 STGNSTGPHLHYEVRNSN
-119 GDIIYFDYGSN
+119 DRYGSSSN
-130 GTYDH
+130 PNLNPRDYLPGTSYLF
-135 VGIVTSSSGGRVYT
+135 TSDKS
-149 IEGNARNAVKVNGG
+149 
-163 YSNGYSLSN
+163 
-172 TDILGYGTPSYS
+172 TDV
-184 QPSIIIPTG
+184 PSITIPSG
-193 SQNIS
+193 SQTVS

-267 MESGTNVWQ
+267 MKSGTNVWQ

-332 QKWKFIAFGNSTGR
+332 QKWKFVAFGNSIGR

-491 NSPKNSSIK
+491 NNPKNSSIK

-608 LYLTSESEDIENGTN
+608 LHLTSESTDIENGTN

-643 LNGDVDLDNFVTVAD
+643 LNGDIDLDNSVTVAD

-684 DGVIN
+684 DGVID

-697 KTIVKIPVYN
+697 KTIVKLPV
-707 LKNS
+707 

>member
-1 MKRKLSKSL
+1 MKRK
-10 SIILTMTIVISAIII
+10 IISMLVSVSMVLTIFTFSSAISVNASSQSNNWSWPTYVHSIK
-25 APVTVSAAGTAND
+25 SDWQNYSSGSYHAGTDFPVPLNTPVYSTCDGEVVAVTSLTTSYGKHIKIRATVNGSTVY
-38 IVNVANGEVGVSGS
+38 IRYCHLNSFAVNV
-52 PNKYTYWLGSIGG
+52 
-65 SYSYAWCHAFVSWCA
+65 
-80 NQAGAGDK
+80 GDK
-88 VPRTA
+88 VT
-93 SCASGV
+93 SGQLIAY
-99 SWFKSKN
+99 
-106 EWKSRSSG
+106 SG
-114 YTPKA
+114 STGNSTGPHLHYEVRNSN
-119 GDIIYFDYGSN
+119 DRYGSSSN
-130 GTYDH
+130 PNLNPRDYLPGTSYLF
-135 VGIVTSSSGGRVYT
+135 TSDKS
-149 IEGNARNAVKVNGG
+149 
-163 YSNGYSLSN
+163 
-172 TDILGYGTPSYS
+172 TDV
-184 QPSIIIPTG
+184 PSITIPSG
-193 SQNIS
+193 SQTVS

-267 MESGTNVWQ
+267 MKSGTNVWQ

-332 QKWKFIAFGNSTGR
+332 QKWKFVAFGNSIGR

-491 NSPKNSSIK
+491 NNPKNSSIK

-608 LYLTSESEDIENGTN
+608 LYLTSESTDIENGTN

-643 LNGDVDLDNFVTVAD
+643 LNGDIDLDNSVTVAD

-684 DGVIN
+684 DGVID

-697 KTIVKIPVYN
+697 KTIVKLPV
-707 LKNS
+707 

>member
-1 MKRKLSKSL
+1 MKRK
-10 SIILTMTIVISAIII
+10 IISMLVSVSMVLTIFTFSSAISVNASSQSNNWSWPTYVHSIKSDW
-25 APVTVSAAGTAND
+25 PNYSSGSYHAGTDFPVPLNTPVYSTCDGEVVAVTSLTTSYGKHIKIRATVNGSTVY
-38 IVNVANGEVGVSGS
+38 IRYCHLNSFAVNV
-52 PNKYTYWLGSIGG
+52 
-65 SYSYAWCHAFVSWCA
+65 
-80 NQAGAGDK
+80 GDK
-88 VPRTA
+88 VT
-93 SCASGV
+93 SGQLIAY
-99 SWFKSKN
+99 
-106 EWKSRSSG
+106 SG
-114 YTPKA
+114 STGNSTGPHLHYEVRNSN
-119 GDIIYFDYGSN
+119 DRYGSSSN
-130 GTYDH
+130 PNLNPRDYLPGTSYLF
-135 VGIVTSSSGGRVYT
+135 TSDKS
-149 IEGNARNAVKVNGG
+149 
-163 YSNGYSLSN
+163 
-172 TDILGYGTPSYS
+172 TDV
-184 QPSIIIPTG
+184 PSITIPSG
-193 SQNIS
+193 SQTVS

-267 MESGTNVWQ
+267 MKSGTNVWQ

-332 QKWKFIAFGNSTGR
+332 QKWKFVAFGNSIGR

-491 NSPKNSSIK
+491 NNPKNSSIK

-608 LYLTSESEDIENGTN
+608 LYLTSESTDIENGTN

-643 LNGDVDLDNFVTVAD
+643 LNGDGDLDNSVTVAD

-684 DGVIN
+684 DGVID

-697 KTIVKIPVYN
+697 KTIVKLPV
-707 LKNS
+707 

>member
-1 MKRKLSKSL
+1 MKRK
-10 SIILTMTIVISAIII
+10 IISMLVSVSMVLTIFTFSSAISVNASSQSNNWSWPTYVHSIKSDW
-25 APVTVSAAGTAND
+25 PNYSSGSYHAGTDFPVPLNTPVYSTCDGEVVAVTSLTTSYGKHIKIRATVNGSTVY
-38 IVNVANGEVGVSGS
+38 IRYCHLNSFAVNV
-52 PNKYTYWLGSIGG
+52 
-65 SYSYAWCHAFVSWCA
+65 
-80 NQAGAGDK
+80 GDK
-88 VPRTA
+88 VT
-93 SCASGV
+93 SGQLIAY
-99 SWFKSKN
+99 
-106 EWKSRSSG
+106 SG
-114 YTPKA
+114 STGNSTGPHLHYEVRNSN
-119 GDIIYFDYGSN
+119 DRYGSSSN
-130 GTYDH
+130 PNLNPRDYLPGTSYLF
-135 VGIVTSSSGGRVYT
+135 TSDKS
-149 IEGNARNAVKVNGG
+149 
-163 YSNGYSLSN
+163 
-172 TDILGYGTPSYS
+172 TDV
-184 QPSIIIPTG
+184 PSITIPSG
-193 SQNIS
+193 SQTVS

-267 MESGTNVWQ
+267 MKSGTNVWQ

-332 QKWKFIAFGNSTGR
+332 QKWKFVAFGNSIGR

-491 NSPKNSSIK
+491 NNPKNSSIK

-520 ALDDDAIN
+520 ALDDAIN

-608 LYLTSESEDIENGTN
+608 LYLTSESTDIENGTN

-643 LNGDVDLDNFVTVAD
+643 LNGDIDLDNSVTVAD

-684 DGVIN
+684 DGVID

-697 KTIVKIPVYN
+697 KTIVKLPV
-707 LKNS
+707 

>member
-1 MKRKLSKSL
+1 MKRKLISMLVSV
-10 SIILTMTIVISAIII
+10 SMVLTIFTFSSAISVNASSQSNNWSWPTYVHSIKSDW
-25 APVTVSAAGTAND
+25 PNYSSGSYHAGTDFPVPLNTPVYSTCDGEVVAVTSLTTSYGKHIKIRATVNGSTVY
-38 IVNVANGEVGVSGS
+38 IRYCHLNSFAVNV
-52 PNKYTYWLGSIGG
+52 
-65 SYSYAWCHAFVSWCA
+65 
-80 NQAGAGDK
+80 GDK
-88 VPRTA
+88 VT
-93 SCASGV
+93 SGQLIAY
-99 SWFKSKN
+99 
-106 EWKSRSSG
+106 SG
-114 YTPKA
+114 STGNSTGPHLHYEVRNSN
-119 GDIIYFDYGSN
+119 DRYGSSSN
-130 GTYDH
+130 PNLNPRDYLPGTSYLF
-135 VGIVTSSSGGRVYT
+135 TSDKS
-149 IEGNARNAVKVNGG
+149 
-163 YSNGYSLSN
+163 
-172 TDILGYGTPSYS
+172 TDV
-184 QPSIIIPTG
+184 PSITIPSG
-193 SQNIS
+193 SQTVS

-267 MESGTNVWQ
+267 MKSGTNVWQ

-332 QKWKFIAFGNSTGR
+332 QKWKFVAFGNSIGR

-491 NSPKNSSIK
+491 NNPKNSSIK

-608 LYLTSESEDIENGTN
+608 LYLTSESTDIENGTN

-643 LNGDVDLDNFVTVAD
+643 LNGDIDLDNSVTVAD

-684 DGVIN
+684 DGVID

-697 KTIVKIPVYN
+697 KTIVKLPV
-707 LKNS
+707 